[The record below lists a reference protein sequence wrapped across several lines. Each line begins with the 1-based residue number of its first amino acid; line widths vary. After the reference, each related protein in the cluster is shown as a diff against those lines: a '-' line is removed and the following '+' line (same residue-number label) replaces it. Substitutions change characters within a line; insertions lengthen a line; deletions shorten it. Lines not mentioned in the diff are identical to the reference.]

1 MAGGAF
7 PSFDQQWAA
16 NTFASDQCASFEV
29 SIGAG
34 IGMIQ
39 LAPVS
44 SETQKGLRE
53 EFWRASVIDGAAN
66 PSERV
71 RFIFRAL
78 ASPAPSMGDFTPAT
92 VFPPKEELINRPA
105 NLDIG
110 LRVPVDKPYLFYT
123 WTGSSGDDTTTLILT
138 RYAPQRVG

>member
-16 NTFASDQCASFEV
+16 NSFGSEQCASYEV
-29 SIGAG
+29 PISTAIRV
-34 IGMIQ
+34 IQ
-39 LAPVS
+39 LGPVS

-53 EFWRASVIDGAAN
+53 EFWRASIDVGAAN
-66 PSERV
+66 PTERV
-71 RFIFRAL
+71 QFIFRAD
-78 ASPAPSMGDFTPAT
+78 ASDIPTTPEFTPST
-92 VFPPKEELINRPA
+92 SWPPTEFLINRPA

-110 LRVPVDKPYLFYT
+110 LRVPEGKPYLFYK
-123 WTGSSGDDTTTLILT
+123 WTGGGGDSDVLILT